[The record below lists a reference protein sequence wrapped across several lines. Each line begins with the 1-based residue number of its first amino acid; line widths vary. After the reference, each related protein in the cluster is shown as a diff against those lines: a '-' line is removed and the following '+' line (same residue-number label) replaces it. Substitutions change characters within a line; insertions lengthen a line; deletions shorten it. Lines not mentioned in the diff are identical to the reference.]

1 LSPEEAAVALR
12 EEIEEGLA
20 DLGAEVRACAVEAPS
35 DLGADL
41 CFRIRLEMGEGLME
55 CELPAG
61 LAMAY
66 LADEEAAVDE
76 FKRWLRNTAT
86 V

>member
-1 LSPEEAAVALR
+1 
-12 EEIEEGLA
+12 
-20 DLGAEVRACAVEAPS
+20 VRACAVEAPS